1 MGRPA
6 PDTVSSAGWQSGYAE
21 DCKSFYAGSIPAPAS
36 TAECRTCLNFS
47 CIRTRAARHIAPE
60 QAQES
65 VISLISK
72 LRNRVHSVLEVPDS
86 DDPFSRIID
95 FGLIGLITL
104 NVLAIIV
111 ESIDTIGAAYQ
122 PHFEMFEVISVA
134 IFTVEYVLR
143 VWICVGDA
151 DGKYR
156 GSLLGRLR
164 YMASPLALIDLIVI
178 LPFYLSFV
186 VGIDLRALRILR
198 LLRILKLTR
207 YSGAWATFSAVIYG
221 QRRTLYMSGFLMFIM
236 LVLSSSLMYLIEHD
250 AQPEAFADIPSAMW
264 WSLVTLTT
272 VGYGDV
278 TPVTVLG
285 KVLGGFVT
293 IMGLGMYALPAAIL
307 ASGFMQELS
316 KRQFVV
322 TWGMVAKVPFF
333 ARLDAEKIA
342 EISALL
348 KPWAVPARYTVIR
361 RGEAADC
368 MYFIVTGDVEVDLQP
383 TSFHLTT
390 GEYFGEMGILSR
402 SPRVANVI
410 SITECQLLILEARD
424 LNRLL
429 EDNPALAAE
438 LKELVDRRLAESES
452 SAPPDDK

>member
-1 MGRPA
+1 M
-6 PDTVSSAGWQSGYAE
+6 QSNWRGATYGA
-21 DCKSFYAGSIPAPAS
+21 
-36 TAECRTCLNFS
+36 
-47 CIRTRAARHIAPE
+47 E
-60 QAQES
+60 QAQEL

-72 LRNRVHSVLEVPDS
+72 LRKRAHNILEVAEN
-86 DDPFSRIID
+86 DDPLSRAID

-111 ESIDTIGAAYQ
+111 ESIDSVAAAYQ
-122 PHFEMFEVISVA
+122 PHFEMFELVSVA
-134 IFTVEYVLR
+134 LFTAEYILR
-143 VWICVGDA
+143 VWVCIDHA
-151 DGKYR
+151 DGKYS

-178 LPFYLSFV
+178 LPFYLSFII
-186 VGIDLRALRILR
+186 GIDLRALRILR

-207 YSGAWATFSAVIYG
+207 YSGAWATFAAVLYG
-221 QRRTLYMSGFLMFIM
+221 QRRTLYMSGFLMAIM
-236 LVLSSSLMYLIEHD
+236 LVLSASLMYLIEHD
-250 AQPEAFADIPSAMW
+250 AQPEAFANIPSAMW

-293 IMGLGMYALPAAIL
+293 ILGLGMYALPAGIL
-307 ASGFMQELS
+307 ASGFMQELN

-333 ARLDAEKIA
+333 SRLDAEKIA
-342 EISALL
+342 EIAALL
-348 KPWAVPARYTVIR
+348 KPWAVPPRYTVIR
-361 RGEAADC
+361 RGEAAEC
-368 MYFIVTGDVEVDLQP
+368 MYFIVSGDIEVDMAP
-383 TSFHLTT
+383 NSYHLTT

-402 SPRVANVI
+402 AARVANVI
-410 SITECQLLILEARD
+410 SITECQLLILQARD
-424 LNRLL
+424 LTRLL

-438 LKELVDRRLAESES
+438 LKGLAEQRLAESEN
-452 SAPPDDK
+452 PPPPGGDP

>member
-1 MGRPA
+1 MH
-6 PDTVSSAGWQSGYAE
+6 D
-21 DCKSFYAGSIPAPAS
+21 
-36 TAECRTCLNFS
+36 
-47 CIRTRAARHIAPE
+47 
-60 QAQES
+60 
-65 VISLISK
+65 
-72 LRNRVHSVLEVPDS
+72 VLEVSESEDLL
-86 DDPFSRIID
+86 SRIID

-111 ESIDTIGAAYQ
+111 ESIEAVAETYQ
-122 PHFEMFEVISVA
+122 PLFEAFELVSVA

-143 VWICVGDA
+143 VWICVDNA
-151 DGKYR
+151 DGKYSR
-156 GSLLGRLR
+156 SLFGRLR

-178 LPFYLSFV
+178 LPFYLSFI
-186 VGIDLRALRILR
+186 VGIDLRFLRILR

-207 YSGAWATFSAVIYG
+207 YSGAWATFSAVLYG
-221 QRRTLYMSGFLMFIM
+221 QRRTLYMSGFLMCIM
-236 LVLSSSLMYLIEHD
+236 LVLSASLMYLIEHD
-250 AQPEAFADIPSAMW
+250 AQPQAFADIPSAMW

-348 KPWAVPARYTVIR
+348 KPWSVPARYTVIR

-383 TSFHLTT
+383 ASIHLTT

-429 EDNPALAAE
+429 EDNPALTAE
-438 LKELVDRRLAESES
+438 LTELADRRLAESETP
-452 SAPPDDK
+452 APQIDT

>member
-1 MGRPA
+1 M
-6 PDTVSSAGWQSGYAE
+6 
-21 DCKSFYAGSIPAPAS
+21 
-36 TAECRTCLNFS
+36 
-47 CIRTRAARHIAPE
+47 
-60 QAQES
+60 
-65 VISLISK
+65 ISK
-72 LRNRVHSVLEVPDS
+72 LRNRMHDILEVS
-86 DDPFSRIID
+86 ENEGLFSRIID

-111 ESIDTIGAAYQ
+111 ESIDTIAVSYSSLFKI
-122 PHFEMFEVISVA
+122 FELVSVA

-143 VWICVGDA
+143 VWICIDNA

-156 GSLLGRLR
+156 GNLIGRLR
-164 YMASPLALIDLIVI
+164 YMASPLALVDLIVI
-178 LPFYLSFV
+178 LPFYLSFI
-186 VGIDLRALRILR
+186 VGIDLRVLRILR

-207 YSGAWATFSAVIYG
+207 YSGAWALFAAVLYG

-236 LVLSSSLMYLIEHD
+236 LVLSASLMYLIEHD
-250 AQPEAFADIPSAMW
+250 AQPKAFADIPSAMW

-278 TPVTVLG
+278 TPITVLG

-293 IMGLGMYALPAAIL
+293 ILGLGMYALPAAIL

-333 ARLDAEKIA
+333 GSLDAEKIA
-342 EISALL
+342 EIAALL
-348 KPWAVPARYTVIR
+348 KPWAVPARYTIIR
-361 RGEAADC
+361 RGEAADS
-368 MYFIVTGDVEVDLQP
+368 MYFIVSGDVEVDLP
-383 TSFHLTT
+383 PNSFHLTT
-390 GEYFGEMGILSR
+390 GEYFGEMGIVSR
-402 SPRVANVI
+402 SARVANVI
-410 SITECQLLILEARD
+410 SITECHLLILQARD

-438 LKELVDRRLAESES
+438 LTELTERRLAESES
-452 SAPPDDK
+452 SENHDQEEP

>member
-1 MGRPA
+1 M
-6 PDTVSSAGWQSGYAE
+6 
-21 DCKSFYAGSIPAPAS
+21 
-36 TAECRTCLNFS
+36 
-47 CIRTRAARHIAPE
+47 
-60 QAQES
+60 
-65 VISLISK
+65 ISK
-72 LRNRVHSVLEVPDS
+72 LRKRVHDVLEVSESEDL
-86 DDPFSRIID
+86 FSRIID

-111 ESIDTIGAAYQ
+111 ESIDAVAETYQ
-122 PHFEMFEVISVA
+122 PLFKMFELVSVA

-143 VWICVGDA
+143 VWICVDNA
-151 DGKYR
+151 DGKFS
-156 GSLLGRLR
+156 GSLFGRLR
-164 YMASPLALIDLIVI
+164 YMATPLALIDLIVI
-178 LPFYLSFV
+178 LPFYLSFI
-186 VGIDLRALRILR
+186 VGIDLRVLRILR

-207 YSGAWATFSAVIYG
+207 YSGAWALFAAVLYG
-221 QRRTLYMSGFLMFIM
+221 QRRTLYMSGFLMIIM
-236 LVLSSSLMYLIEHD
+236 LVLSASLMYLIEHD
-250 AQPEAFADIPSAMW
+250 AQPQAFADIPSAMW
-264 WSLVTLTT
+264 WALVTLTT

-293 IMGLGMYALPAAIL
+293 ILGLGMYALPAGIL

-322 TWGMVAKVPFF
+322 TWSMVAKVPFF
-333 ARLDAEKIA
+333 AGLDAGKIA

-348 KPWAVPARYTVIR
+348 KPWAVPPRYTVIR

-368 MYFIVTGDVEVDLQP
+368 MYFIVSGDVEVDLQP
-383 TSFHLTT
+383 NSFHLTT

-402 SPRVANVI
+402 GARVANVI

-429 EDNPALAAE
+429 EDNPTLAAE
-438 LKELVDRRLAESES
+438 LKELAGRRMAESDQTAPES
-452 SAPPDDK
+452 DT

>member
-1 MGRPA
+1 MH
-6 PDTVSSAGWQSGYAE
+6 D
-21 DCKSFYAGSIPAPAS
+21 I
-36 TAECRTCLNFS
+36 
-47 CIRTRAARHIAPE
+47 
-60 QAQES
+60 
-65 VISLISK
+65 
-72 LRNRVHSVLEVPDS
+72 LEVS
-86 DDPFSRIID
+86 ENEGLFSRIID

-111 ESIDTIGAAYQ
+111 ESIDTIAVSYSSLFKI
-122 PHFEMFEVISVA
+122 FELVSVA

-143 VWICVGDA
+143 VWICIDNA

-156 GSLLGRLR
+156 GNLIGRLR
-164 YMASPLALIDLIVI
+164 YMASPLALVDLIVI
-178 LPFYLSFV
+178 LPFYLSFI
-186 VGIDLRALRILR
+186 VGIDLRVLRILR

-207 YSGAWATFSAVIYG
+207 YSGAWALFAAVLYG

-236 LVLSSSLMYLIEHD
+236 LVLSASLMYLIEHD
-250 AQPEAFADIPSAMW
+250 AQPKAFADIPSAMW

-278 TPVTVLG
+278 TPITVLG

-293 IMGLGMYALPAAIL
+293 ILGLGMYALPAAIL

-333 ARLDAEKIA
+333 GSLDAEKIA
-342 EISALL
+342 EIAALL
-348 KPWAVPARYTVIR
+348 KPWAVPARYTIIR
-361 RGEAADC
+361 RGEAADS
-368 MYFIVTGDVEVDLQP
+368 MYFIVSGDVEVDLP
-383 TSFHLTT
+383 PNSFHLTT
-390 GEYFGEMGILSR
+390 GEYFGEMGIVSR
-402 SPRVANVI
+402 SARVANVI
-410 SITECQLLILEARD
+410 SITECHLLILQARD

-438 LKELVDRRLAESES
+438 LTELTERRLAESES
-452 SAPPDDK
+452 SENHDQEEP